1 MLFAILSLAISLS
14 MILEC
19 TIHSKAEELEQQV
32 LNRNKILIGSTIY
45 YDDTGIID
53 DKHIKEVNDAGI
65 DFIITETK
73 KDQDSLLNLAEKY
86 NIGVIGGFK
95 NFGFWAG
102 SSNGELQKFAKE
114 LKENPT
120 ILNTYQN
127 HVSRVGDTIFDE
139 PQSSEFKALG
149 DVYDI
154 YKNKFPDKFLFVNL
168 FPTIATPEMLQTKDY
183 QEYINKFIE
192 LVKTDYIC
200 FDIYPF
206 YNNSIIEP
214 TYINNLNI
222 VGKACRDNNR
232 DMWGL
237 YSNPRKLAEL
247 YFTNRKTNKVAGLLL
262 LILWCKSN
270 TARFLYSC
278 LELEWRGNYRYAR

>member
-1 MLFAILSLAISLS
+1 MLKKYMLFAIFSLAISLS

-102 SSNGELQKFAKE
+102 SSNGELQKFAK
-114 LKENPT
+114 
-120 ILNTYQN
+120 
-127 HVSRVGDTIFDE
+127 
-139 PQSSEFKALG
+139 
-149 DVYDI
+149 
-154 YKNKFPDKFLFVNL
+154 
-168 FPTIATPEMLQTKDY
+168 
-183 QEYINKFIE
+183 
-192 LVKTDYIC
+192 
-200 FDIYPF
+200 
-206 YNNSIIEP
+206 
-214 TYINNLNI
+214 
-222 VGKACRDNNR
+222 
-232 DMWGL
+232 
-237 YSNPRKLAEL
+237 
-247 YFTNRKTNKVAGLLL
+247 
-262 LILWCKSN
+262 
-270 TARFLYSC
+270 
-278 LELEWRGNYRYAR
+278 